1 MSGRCLGGAW
11 GCLSD
16 FGYCVGRYGVDPLD
30 KSPLWI
36 IPISCVI
43 FSQWPR
49 RSLRGYGKRPY
60 FSTFVV
66 VAPFPFH
73 EFLCPLNSF
82 SCFNAFVK
90 FDYPSFLTDSCEKL
104 YPPKTFSSFRVSSG
118 KNNISGVLGEWGTL

>member
-1 MSGRCLGGAW
+1 MTLDTVWVGMVLTHW
-11 GCLSD
+11 IKVH
-16 FGYCVGRYGVDPLD
+16 FGSFQSAASF
-30 KSPLWI
+30 SP
-36 IPISCVI
+36 
-43 FSQWPR
+43 R
-49 RSLRGYGKRPY
+49 YGKRPY